1 MARRKK
7 NRTHLKGGVVAD
19 GSASVD
25 KSGSPKSFVVK
36 HGQVG
41 PALSQLVRDL
51 RKVMEPN
58 TASRL
63 RVRRSCERKRNK
75 LKDYLVI
82 APTLGVTHIIALTL
96 TPIAPSLRIVKLS
109 AGPTLSFRIES
120 YSLAKD
126 LLGASRHARSIG
138 MEYLSPPLLVLAS
151 FPPPGPGTP
160 PHLSLIQ
167 KFFQALFPPLSPH
180 TISLSSARRVI
191 LISYNSESG
200 TISIRHYLIGVRAL
214 GVSRHIR
221 KLVDG
226 KAAASHK
233 VLDLGKEND
242 LADYVLRAPGETGP
256 DGYESASSA
265 ASDVDGEGGAAE
277 VHLAGDYVGRNNRA
291 GSKRAVKLTEIGPR
305 LELRLV
311 KITEG
316 VPGKQGAVLYHE
328 FVKKT
333 AAETSALKKAAAAR
347 AKLKKERKEEQA
359 RNVERKKAEKER
371 QSSKG
376 KGRQG
381 DGQGSGDEEVMDEYS
396 DGSEHMDEEEQ
407 EEEAESLD
415 EMPSEDEWDED
426 EDVSEGSDEDEGV
439 DSSEDEAAPEPPR
452 PTKRFRGKAT
462 APKGRIRV

>member
-7 NRTHLKGGVVAD
+7 NRTHLKGGEGSTSAD
-19 GSASVD
+19 T
-25 KSGSPKSFVVK
+25 SGAPKSIVVK

-41 PALSQLVRDL
+41 PALAQLVRDL

-63 RVRRSCERKRNK
+63 RERKRNK

-109 AGPTLSFRIES
+109 AGPTLSFRVEK

-138 MEYLSPPLLVLAS
+138 LEYLSPPLLVLAS
-151 FPPPGPGTP
+151 FPTPGPGTP
-160 PHLSLIQ
+160 PHLSLVQ

-214 GVSRHIR
+214 GVTRHIR

-226 KAAASHK
+226 KATAAHR
-233 VLDLGKEND
+233 VLDLGREKD
-242 LADYVLRAPGETGP
+242 LADYVLRAPGEAGP

-265 ASDVDGEGGAAE
+265 ASDIDGEGGAAE
-277 VHLAGDYVGRNNRA
+277 VNLAGDYVGRNNRA

-333 AAETSALKKAAAAR
+333 SAETSELKKAAAAR
-347 AKLKKERKEEQA
+347 AKLKKERREEQA
-359 RNVERKKAEKER
+359 RNVERKKAEKE
-371 QSSKG
+371 QKTKTEGEGGSGDDDEEMDQVTDEEES
-376 KGRQG
+376 
-381 DGQGSGDEEVMDEYS
+381 DGQGEDEE
-396 DGSEHMDEEEQ
+396 
-407 EEEAESLD
+407 
-415 EMPSEDEWDED
+415 PSGNLDEWDED
-426 EDVSEGSDEDEGV
+426 EDVSEGSDEDEDAG
-439 DSSEDEAAPEPPR
+439 SSEDESVPETR
-452 PTKRFRGKAT
+452 PTKKLRGKVT
-462 APKGRIRV
+462 APKGRLRV

>member
-7 NRTHLKGGVVAD
+7 NRTHLKGGVPVE
-19 GSASVD
+19 GSSSANTSNA
-25 KSGSPKSFVVK
+25 PKSVVVK

-58 TASRL
+58 TASKL
-63 RVRRSCERKRNK
+63 RERKRNK
-75 LKDYLVI
+75 MKDYLVI
-82 APTLGVTHIIALTL
+82 APALGVTHIVALTL
-96 TPIAPSLRIVKLS
+96 TPVAPSLRIMRLS
-109 AGPTLSFRIES
+109 AGPTLSFRIER
-120 YSLAKD
+120 YSLTRD
-126 LLGASRHARSIG
+126 LLNTSRHARSMG

-160 PHLSLIQ
+160 PHLSLVQ

-180 TISLSSARRVI
+180 AISLSSARRVV
-191 LISYNSESG
+191 LISYNSETK

-214 GVSRHIR
+214 GVTRHIR
-221 KLVDG
+221 KLVEG
-226 KAAASHK
+226 KASASHK
-233 VLDLGKEND
+233 LLDLGREKD
-242 LADYVLRAPGETGP
+242 LADYILRAPGDPGP

-265 ASDVDGEGGAAE
+265 ASDIDGEGGIAE

-333 AAETSALKKAAAAR
+333 AAETAELKRAAAAR
-347 AKLKKERKEEQA
+347 AKLKQERREQQA
-359 RNVERKKAEKER
+359 RNVEQKKMAKSQASGKSAGEVR
-371 QSSKG
+371 SKT
-376 KGRQG
+376 
-381 DGQGSGDEEVMDEYS
+381 DEEGE
-396 DGSEHMDEEEQ
+396 EEEEEEEEEEDEEGSIDHEVDT
-407 EEEAESLD
+407 ED
-415 EMPSEDEWDED
+415 VDEWDEND
-426 EDVSEGSDEDEGV
+426 DVSEGSDEDETTEP
-439 DSSEDEAAPEPPR
+439 SEDESTTEPPR
-452 PTKRFRGKAT
+452 PTKRPRARGNVPKA
-462 APKGRIRV
+462 KIRV

>member
-7 NRTHLKGGVVAD
+7 NRTHLKGGVA
-19 GSASVD
+19 AT
-25 KSGSPKSFVVK
+25 
-36 HGQVG
+36 G
-41 PALSQLVRDL
+41 PASAGTSGAGLLVRDL

-63 RVRRSCERKRNK
+63 RERKRNK

-109 AGPTLSFRIES
+109 AGPTLSFRVEK

-151 FPPPGPGTP
+151 FPAPGPGTP
-160 PHLSLIQ
+160 PHLSLVQ

-200 TISIRHYLIGVRAL
+200 TISVRHHLIGVRAL
-214 GVSRHIR
+214 GVTRHIR

-226 KAAASHK
+226 KAAAAHR
-233 VLDLGKEND
+233 VLDLGREKD
-242 LADYVLRAPGETGP
+242 LADYVLRAPGEAGP
-256 DGYESASSA
+256 EGYESASSA

-333 AAETSALKKAAAAR
+333 AAETSELKKAAAAR
-347 AKLKKERKEEQA
+347 TKLKKERREEQA
-359 RNVERKKAEKER
+359 RNVERKKAKAKSE
-371 QSSKG
+371 G
-376 KGRQG
+376 K
-381 DGQGSGDEEVMDEYS
+381 DGEGSGDDDEDMEVDENEGGGEEL
-396 DGSEHMDEEEQ
+396 SED
-407 EEEAESLD
+407 
-415 EMPSEDEWDED
+415 PDEWDEE
-426 EDVSEGSDEDEGV
+426 EDVSEGSDEDE
-439 DSSEDEAAPEPPR
+439 DAESSEDEPVPEPR
-452 PTKRFRGKAT
+452 PTKKPRGKA
-462 APKGRIRV
+462 AVPKGRLRV

>member
-7 NRTHLKGGVVAD
+7 NRTHLKGGVAAQGPTD
-19 GSASVD
+19 ASASGV
-25 KSGSPKSFVVK
+25 PKSIVVK

-63 RVRRSCERKRNK
+63 RERKRNK

-109 AGPTLSFRIES
+109 AGPTLSFRIER
-120 YSLAKD
+120 YSLSKD
-126 LLGASRHARSIG
+126 LLNASRHARSIG

-151 FPPPGPGTP
+151 FPTPGPGAP
-160 PHLSLIQ
+160 PHLSLVQ

-180 TISLSSARRVI
+180 AISLSSARRVI
-191 LISYNSESG
+191 LVSYNSESG

-214 GVSRHIR
+214 GVTRHIR

-226 KAAASHK
+226 KTMASHR
-233 VLDLGKEND
+233 VLDLGREKD
-242 LADYVLRAPGETGP
+242 LADYVLRAPGEAGP

-265 ASDVDGEGGAAE
+265 ASNIDGEGGAAE

-333 AAETSALKKAAAAR
+333 AAENAELKKAAAAR
-347 AKLKKERKEEQA
+347 AKLKKERREEQA
-359 RNVERKKAEKER
+359 RNVERKRAEKER
-371 QSSKG
+371 KSAKG
-376 KGRQG
+376 KGTEENG
-381 DGQGSGDEEVMDEYS
+381 EGSADDEDMDE
-396 DGSEHMDEEEQ
+396 GADEDDMNMEGEGEEL
-407 EEEAESLD
+407 ED
-415 EMPSEDEWDED
+415 EDEWGED
-426 EDVSEGSDEDEGV
+426 EDVSEGSDEDEGAE
-439 DSSEDEAAPEPPR
+439 SSEDEPVPEPPR
-452 PTKRFRGKAT
+452 PTKKPRGKAT

>member
-7 NRTHLKGGVVAD
+7 HRTHLKGGVPAD
-19 GSASVD
+19 GSTSAGT
-25 KSGSPKSFVVK
+25 SGAPKSIVVK

-41 PALSQLVRDL
+41 PALAQLVRDL

-63 RVRRSCERKRNK
+63 RERKRNK

-96 TPIAPSLRIVKLS
+96 TPVAPSLRIVRLS
-109 AGPTLSFRIES
+109 AGPTISFRIER
-120 YSLAKD
+120 YSLTKD
-126 LLGASRHARSIG
+126 LLSASRHARSIG

-151 FPPPGPGTP
+151 FPQPGPNCP
-160 PHLSLIQ
+160 PHLSLVQ

-180 TISLSSARRVI
+180 TISLSTARRVI
-191 LISYNSESG
+191 LISYSSATN
-200 TISIRHYLIGVRAL
+200 TISIRHFLIGVRAL
-214 GVSRHIR
+214 GVTRHIR

-226 KAAASHK
+226 KTHNHE
-233 VLDLGKEND
+233 VLDLGREKD
-242 LADYVLRAPGETGP
+242 LADYVLRQPGEAGP

-277 VHLAGDYVGRNNRA
+277 VQLPGDYVGRNNRA
-291 GSKRAVKLTEIGPR
+291 GAKRAVKLTEIGPR

-333 AAETSALKKAAAAR
+333 AAESAQLKKAAAAR
-347 AKLKKERKEEQA
+347 AKLKQERREEQA
-359 RNVERKKAEKER
+359 RNVERKKAAKAKGPSANKDEK
-371 QSSKG
+371 
-376 KGRQG
+376 G
-381 DGQGSGDEEVMDEYS
+381 DNEDESEEEEEDEEDS
-396 DGSEHMDEEEQ
+396 GG
-407 EEEAESLD
+407 EEALE
-415 EMPSEDEWDED
+415 EDMDQWDED
-426 EDVSEGSDEDEGV
+426 EDVSEGSDDEE
-439 DSSEDEAAPEPPR
+439 SSDGESVPEPPR
-452 PTKRFRGKAT
+452 PSKRPRTLPGGSKGKI
-462 APKGRIRV
+462 KV

>member
-7 NRTHLKGGVVAD
+7 NRTHLKGGIPAE
-19 GSASVD
+19 GSTSAGTTGAPRSI
-25 KSGSPKSFVVK
+25 VVK

-41 PALSQLVRDL
+41 PALAQLVRDL

-63 RVRRSCERKRNK
+63 RERKRNK

-96 TPIAPSLRIVKLS
+96 TPIAPSLRIVRLS
-109 AGPTLSFRIES
+109 AGPTLSFRIER
-120 YSLAKD
+120 YSLTKD
-126 LLGASRHARSIG
+126 LLNASRHARSIG

-151 FPPPGPGTP
+151 FPPPGPTTP

-180 TISLSSARRVI
+180 TISLSTARRVI
-191 LISYNSESG
+191 LISYSSQTNTLSL
-200 TISIRHYLIGVRAL
+200 RHYLIGVRAL
-214 GVSRHIR
+214 GVTRHVR

-226 KAAASHK
+226 KTATHQI
-233 VLDLGKEND
+233 LDLGREKD
-242 LADYVLRAPGETGP
+242 VADYVLRQAGEVGP

-265 ASDVDGEGGAAE
+265 ASDVGEEAGQAE

-291 GSKRAVKLTEIGPR
+291 GAKRAVKLTEIGPR
-305 LELRLV
+305 LELRLA

-333 AAETSALKKAAAAR
+333 AAESAELKKAAAAR
-347 AKLKKERKEEQA
+347 AKLKKERREEQA
-359 RNVERKKAEKER
+359 RNVERKKAAKAQASGAKSAKGEGEEGKE
-371 QSSKG
+371 SSEG
-376 KGRQG
+376 EENEET
-381 DGQGSGDEEVMDEYS
+381 SGDEGLGAS
-396 DGSEHMDEEEQ
+396 DM
-407 EEEAESLD
+407 
-415 EMPSEDEWDED
+415 DEWDED
-426 EDVSEGSDEDEGV
+426 ED
-439 DSSEDEAAPEPPR
+439 R
-452 PTKRFRGKAT
+452 R
-462 APKGRIRV
+462 